1 MRSISR
7 DCAATLLLQVA
18 VDELDRLGCPVFEEE
33 GHGYRIVLRKAGCV
47 EDCGPCWAARMAV
60 RGGVRRNDWE
70 PVELDAISLGQAGY
84 EPCPLRVVP
93 EDGLT
98 VFRDLRGL

>member
-1 MRSISR
+1 MSLFSR
-7 DCAATLLLQVA
+7 DCAAVMLLQVA
-18 VDELDRLGCPVFEEE
+18 LDELAFRGVPVLEEE
-33 GHGYRIVLRKAGCV
+33 GKGYRVVVRKAGCV

-60 RGGVRRNDWE
+60 RGGVRRDDWE
-70 PVELDAISLGQAGY
+70 AVELDAISLGYAGY
-84 EPCPLRVVP
+84 ELCPLGVVP